1 MFVDPDTG
9 YAFEWCPRH
18 PRAKRGW
25 IAQHQLVMELSLGR
39 FLLPRE
45 LVHHEDRDRTNNLL
59 ENLRL
64 FGSTSEHMK
73 HHWQSAG
80 RKDPEKIARV
90 RSVAADRSVPMSA
103 LRMSPTTLRA
113 ICLENQIEWFPRAK
127 NPNTLALTE
136 ESVREALRGRTTL
149 EAARHLGI
157 HPMTLYNR
165 FGSLLTKRSSPG
177 HLDPLASTIL
187 EEYRRGESTMD
198 ALAEKYQVSK
208 PALYRV
214 LRIARGA
221 DAKPAA
227 AGSRPP
233 LLTHRKPGPKP
244 RAQDTASPCE

>member
-45 LVHHEDRDRTNNLL
+45 LVHHENQNRADNRQ

-73 HHWQSAG
+73 HHWKSAG

-90 RSVAADRSVPMSA
+90 RLVAANPSVPMSE

-113 ICLENQIEWFPRAK
+113 ICLENKIEWIPRTKSPAA
-127 NPNTLALTE
+127 LALTE
-136 ESVREALRGRTTL
+136 ESVREALRGRSTL
-149 EAARHLGI
+149 EAARCLKV

-165 FGSLLTKRSSPG
+165 FPSLLSKRSSPG
-177 HLDPLASTIL
+177 RLDLLASTIL
-187 EEYRRGESTMD
+187 EEYQRGESTMD
-198 ALAEKYQVSK
+198 QLAAKYRVSK
-208 PALYRV
+208 PTLYRA
-214 LRIARGA
+214 LRIARGS
-221 DAKPAA
+221 DARPDG
-227 AGSRPP
+227 AGRRRPGPRGRRPP
-233 LLTHRKPGPKP
+233 R
-244 RAQDTASPCE
+244 